1 MLWDSA
7 GNPVTLPL
15 SVEPLPVAKVT
26 ESNEVATLL
35 YANIA
40 DASIFP
46 SSILV
51 NPQMTV
57 YALATHIAE
66 GILARG

>member
-1 MLWDSA
+1 VK
-7 GNPVTLPL
+7 G
-15 SVEPLPVAKVT
+15 
-26 ESNEVATLL
+26 L
-35 YANIA
+35 YIA